1 MEKGLK
7 IIHVQS
13 SASDKRRAMLPATVT
28 MAGELLFP
36 FSIFKS
42 KKDGQI
48 DKMEIPALS
57 PMCLYVIQKNYY
69 FLKFPFN
76 AKDIC
81 FKFSRYHSLKKDQ
94 LTIWPGG
101 RRATLSSGVV

>member
-1 MEKGLK
+1 
-7 IIHVQS
+7 
-13 SASDKRRAMLPATVT
+13 MLPATVT

-57 PMCLYVIQKNYY
+57 PMCLYVIQRQAWMDESMMN
-69 FLKFPFN
+69 L
-76 AKDIC
+76 
-81 FKFSRYHSLKKDQ
+81 
-94 LTIWPGG
+94 
-101 RRATLSSGVV
+101 